1 MAGRPCRISLRRW
14 NCFLE
19 CSLRDPARM
28 AIDGSSDILTPLQNA
43 VYLLK
48 QAQAKLAAYERA
60 RSEPI
65 AIVGMGCRF
74 PGARN
79 PDEYWSNLRNGVDAI
94 REIPSDRWSLDEYY
108 DADVSAPG
116 KMNTRR
122 GGFLDRV
129 DEFDADF
136 FGISPRE
143 AVRVDPQ
150 HRVLLEVAWEAL
162 ENAGIPPASLA
173 ETRTGV
179 YVGVIGNDYAFLQA
193 RDLADMDVFTGT
205 GSSHAVLANRLSYVL
220 NLRGPSIAL
229 DTACSSSL
237 VTVNLACRSLRSG
250 ESDMSL
256 VAGVNLILGPAMTIA
271 LSKAHMMAPDGRC
284 KAFDASA
291 DGYVRGE
298 GCGVIVLKRLR
309 DAVAQGDR
317 ILAIVRGSAV
327 NHDGRSNGLSAP
339 NGPVQEAVL
348 RAALQDAG
356 LAPQDIQYIE
366 AHGTGTRLGDPIEIE
381 ALMAVLCS
389 DRPAASPLILSSVKT
404 NIGHLESAAG
414 IAGLIKIILMLRN
427 KQIPPHLHL
436 HNLNPLLAVEQS
448 PIVIPT
454 ELRDWPSD
462 GPRRAGV
469 SSFGFGGTNAHVILE
484 EAPQGT
490 EEIRDQSMLE
500 RPRQLLSLSA
510 RSEEALTQLADS
522 YADFLQAQPDSSLS
536 DLAFTANTG
545 RTHFAHRAA
554 IVADSPATAIAK
566 LRAVSADPLPAG
578 VRQGVVEHQ
587 REPRVAF
594 LFTGQGA
601 QYAGMAHELYASQ
614 PTFRAALDRCAEIL
628 DRILDRPLKSL
639 LDPAAGT
646 LLDQTG
652 YTQPVMFAVEYS
664 LAEMWRGWGIEPVAL
679 MGHSVGE
686 FAAACIAGVYG
697 LEDGLKLIAER
708 ARLMQSL
715 PEGGLMAAVFATPE
729 RVGEFLRRSGTE
741 VCVAAYNGPESVVI
755 SGAEPAVRAVLAAF
769 AAQGVN
775 SKPLTTSHAF
785 HSSLL
790 DPILVPLGSFAS
802 AIPSRSPQIPLV
814 SNLTGRVADEQTF
827 ADPEY
832 WVRHARSPVQ
842 FAAGMQTLA
851 ELGCDV
857 FLEIG
862 PSPTLI
868 GMGQRCLTQGSL
880 HWLPSLRPG
889 RDDWQTLL
897 ESLADLYV
905 AGAPVD
911 WKGFDKDYSRRR
923 VDLPTYPFQRKRY
936 WAKSAEQGVHAVTFS
951 HRGGP
956 SLHPLLGRRVKAAVA
971 DHVFES
977 QLDAKRPA
985 ILSDHKI
992 QGVVIMPGAAYLE
1005 MALAASAAIH
1015 DRPWDVSEVSL
1026 IEPLLLDNRPKTVQ
1040 TILSPEGDSAATFK
1054 VVSWSSDD
1062 AGDQASFTTHATGR
1076 LAAPAETRPAALD
1089 LVSQRALFTDAPFDE
1104 EWHLEAQRK
1113 SGLEYGPSFRW
1124 FPMHWLHERTALGQL
1139 RGVQDSDHAAGYHLH
1154 PGLLDSAFQLV
1165 GSILPGAG
1173 SGIDAYV
1180 PKSIGGLKIH
1190 AALDRAAWILASLT
1204 SLDRDIAVGD
1214 LTVTDAEG
1222 RVLMEVEGLRLRRVP
1237 RDWLARL
1244 VAEPVQEWTYEL
1256 VWQKQSLDN
1265 ASDHLASESGRWLV
1279 FDSQDGLGRALA
1291 QRLEMKSQSCQVVSP
1306 VGVDGETRRATVRG
1320 FLADRSAPARGIVY
1334 LTGLDVQ
1341 GDSQPDFDAARSHGW
1356 GGVLDVVQAAAE
1368 TPSAQPPRIWLVTRG
1383 AQAVADSGNA
1393 AVTLAQSPVW
1403 GLARVIAAEH
1413 PELACTR
1420 IDLDRDR
1427 RRNANE
1433 ADQLAEEICFAGRE
1447 DQVAL
1452 RAGDRWVAR
1461 LRPAHQGKA
1470 NELRIPRGQPH
1481 RLEII
1486 SRGQLDAVE
1495 LRAVPRGAPGP
1506 GEVEIE
1512 VRATGLNF
1520 RDVLNVLDLYPG
1532 DPGPLGGECAGEVV
1546 AVGEGVTHVKPG
1558 DAVLALAPASFS
1570 TYVLTLAEFV
1580 APLPKSMSMEQGAT
1594 IPICFLSAYYALCR
1608 LGRMKAGDRVLIHA
1622 ASGGVGLAAIQ
1633 LAQQVG
1639 AEIFATAGSPRK
1651 REYLQS
1657 LGIEHVL
1664 DSRSLDFAEQILS
1677 VTDGEGIDLVL
1688 NSLTGETIGTSLSVL
1703 RPGGRFLEL
1712 GKTDL
1717 WDQSRVDAFRPGLTF
1732 HAIAL
1737 DRMMAEEA
1745 ATVQGL
1751 MQEVMPQF
1759 EDGSLEPLPL
1769 RKYPLRRIVEA
1780 FRHMAR
1786 AEHIGKVVIEA
1797 EHVQGAN
1804 ETFWLREDG
1813 SYLVTGGLGGL
1824 GLQLAKW
1831 LTRHGARHLVL
1842 VGRSA
1847 PSEEVATWV
1856 QEMDRAGVRVSV
1868 RGCDVSSRDA
1878 VAELLSA
1885 VGQEMPPLRGIFH
1898 LAGVLDDG
1906 VLREQTRER
1915 FDRVMAAKVMGA
1927 WHLHEL
1933 TADLPLDHFV
1943 LFSSAASLLGSPGQG
1958 NYAAANAFLDGL
1970 AHQRRSEHRPG
1981 LSINWGSW
1989 AEVGMAARL
1998 KDSQGNRWSEAGIG
2012 WIDLD
2017 RGLHTLEEL
2026 LADDSVQVGV
2036 LPVNWGKFFA
2046 RIPAGAEPAWL
2057 SEMARQARA
2066 AGGGQQASGPPV
2078 LLEKLKEV
2086 TPGERIELATNF
2098 FRQQA
2103 AQVLAMDESQLPDA
2117 RRPLNELGFDS
2128 LTGVEFCNRVA
2139 RAIGSHLNPT
2149 LLFDYPTLESL
2160 AGFVVKDLLHLEVGA
2175 ATVAP
2180 TDGVEASNEDAI
2192 REQTLDNVESM
2203 SDEEIDALVMAQLDR
2218 LATDDPSQSLVGPS
2232 ASSGDVTSQESRR

>member
-1 MAGRPCRISLRRW
+1 
-14 NCFLE
+14 
-19 CSLRDPARM
+19 M
-28 AIDGSSDILTPLQNA
+28 AIDSPTDHLTPLQNA

-60 RSEPI
+60 KSEPI
-65 AIVGMGCRF
+65 AVVGMGCRF
-74 PGARN
+74 PGASN
-79 PDEYWSNLRNGVDAI
+79 PDEYWSLLQNGVDAI
-94 REIPSDRWSLDEYY
+94 REIPRDRWSLDEFY

-143 AVRVDPQ
+143 AIRIDPQ

-173 ETRTGV
+173 ESRTGV

-193 RDLADMDVFTGT
+193 RDLTDMDVFSGT

-256 VAGVNLILGPAMTIA
+256 VAGVNLMLGPAMTVA
-271 LSKAHMMAPDGRC
+271 LSKAHMMSPDGRC

-381 ALMAVLCS
+381 ALMSVLCA
-389 DRPAASPLILSSVKT
+389 DRPATSPLILSSVKT

-414 IAGLIKIILMLRN
+414 IAGLIKIILMLRH

-436 HNLNPLLAVEQS
+436 NSLNPLLAVENS

-490 EEIRDQSMLE
+490 EEIRDETLLE
-500 RPRQLLSLSA
+500 RPRHLLTLSA
-510 RSEEALTQLADS
+510 RSEEALAQLAEN
-522 YADFLQAQPDSSLS
+522 YANFLQPHADPSTADTPFA
-536 DLAFTANTG
+536 DLAFTANSG
-545 RTHFAHRAA
+545 RTHFTHRAA
-554 IVADSPATAIAK
+554 IVADSAATAVAK
-566 LRAVSADPLPAG
+566 LRAFSADPLPAG

-587 REPRVAF
+587 REPRIAF

-601 QYAGMAHELYASQ
+601 QYAGMTHDLYATQ

-652 YTQPVMFAVEYS
+652 YTQPVMFAVEYA
-664 LAEMWRGWGIEPVAL
+664 LAEMWRGWGIEPVAV

-686 FAAACIAGVYG
+686 FAAACIAGVYD

-715 PEGGLMAAVFATPE
+715 PAGGLMAAVFATPE
-729 RVGEFLRRSGTE
+729 RVTEFLQRSGKE
-741 VCVAAYNGPESVVI
+741 VCVAAFNGPQSVVI
-755 SGAEPAVRAVLAAF
+755 SGAESAVREVLTALAAE
-769 AAQGVN
+769 GVN
-775 SKPLTTSHAF
+775 SKPLVTSHAF
-785 HSSLL
+785 HSHLL
-790 DPILVPLGSFAS
+790 DPILMPLGSFAS
-802 AIPSRSPQIPLV
+802 GIATRPPRIPLV
-814 SNLTGRVADEQTF
+814 SNLTGQLADEQTL

-868 GMGQRCLTQGSL
+868 GMGQRCLTEGSL

-905 AGAPVD
+905 AGVPID

-936 WAKSAEQGVHAVTFS
+936 WAKSAEQDVQAVAIS
-951 HRGGP
+951 RGAGP
-956 SLHPLLGRRVKAAVA
+956 SLHPLLGRRLKAAVA
-971 DHVFES
+971 DHVFEA

-985 ILSDHKI
+985 ILADHKI

-1005 MALAASAAIH
+1005 MALAASAVVH
-1015 DRPWDVSEVSL
+1015 GQPWNVSDVALV
-1026 IEPLLLDNRPKTVQ
+1026 EPLLLDNRPKVVQ
-1040 TILSPEGDSAATFK
+1040 TILTPEGDAAATFK
-1054 VVSWSSDD
+1054 VVSWSNDD
-1062 AGDQASFTTHATGR
+1062 SEEPTSFTTHATGR
-1076 LAAPAETRPAALD
+1076 LVAPTEIETAVQALD
-1089 LVSQRALFTDAPFDE
+1089 LTSQRAQFTDAPFDE
-1104 EWHLEAQRK
+1104 AWHLEAQRK

-1124 FPMHWLHERTALGQL
+1124 VPLHWLHEQTALGQV
-1139 RGVQDSDHAAGYHLH
+1139 RGIQDSDHAAGYHVH

-1180 PKSIGGLKIH
+1180 PMTIGRLSVLGS
-1190 AALDRAAWILASLT
+1190 LDQAAWMVANLT
-1204 SLDRDIAVGD
+1204 SLERDIAVGD

-1222 RVLMEVEGLRLRRVP
+1222 RIVMVVEGLRLRRVP

-1256 VWQKQSLDN
+1256 AWQKQSLDN
-1265 ASDHLASESGRWLV
+1265 ATNNLASDPGRWLV

-1291 QRLEMKSQSCQVVSP
+1291 QRLEMKSQSCQIISP
-1306 VGVDGETRRATVRG
+1306 VNADAESRRVAVRE

-1334 LTGLDVQ
+1334 LSGLDVQ
-1341 GDSQPDFDAARSHGW
+1341 GDAMPDFEAARSHGW

-1383 AQAVADSGNA
+1383 AQAVGDSGNG

-1413 PELACTR
+1413 PELFCTR
-1420 IDLDRDR
+1420 IDLDRER
-1427 RRNANE
+1427 ERTANE

-1452 RAGDRWVAR
+1452 RGPDRWVAR
-1461 LRPAHQGKA
+1461 LRPAHQAKA
-1470 NELRIPRGQPH
+1470 SELRVPRGEPH
-1481 RLEII
+1481 RLEIV

-1495 LRAVPRGAPGP
+1495 LRAVPRVAPGP

-1558 DAVLALAPASFS
+1558 DLVLALAPASFS

-1580 APLPKSMSMEQGAT
+1580 APLPKSMSTEEGAT
-1594 IPICFLSAYYALCR
+1594 IPICFLSAYYALCT

-1633 LAQQVG
+1633 LAKQVG

-1657 LGIEHVL
+1657 LGIEHVM
-1664 DSRSLDFAEQILS
+1664 DSRSLDFADEILR

-1688 NSLTGETIGTSLSVL
+1688 NSLTGETIATSLSVL

-1717 WDQSRVDAFRPGLTF
+1717 WDQPRVDAFRPGLTF

-1745 ATVQGL
+1745 QTVQGL
-1751 MQEVMPQF
+1751 MREVMPQF
-1759 EDGSLEPLPL
+1759 EDGRLEPLPL

-1824 GLQLAKW
+1824 GLQVARW
-1831 LTRHGARHLVL
+1831 LTQHGAKHLVL

-1847 PSEEVATWV
+1847 PSEEVTTWV
-1856 QEMDRAGVRVSV
+1856 QEMDRAGVRVAI
-1868 RGCDVSSRDA
+1868 RACDVSRRDA

-1885 VGQEMPPLRGIFH
+1885 VSLELPPLRGIFH

-1927 WHLHEL
+1927 WYLHEL

-1970 AHQRRSEHRPG
+1970 AHHRRAEHRPG

-2012 WIDLD
+2012 WIDLE

-2026 LADDSVQVGV
+2026 LADNSVQVGV

-2086 TPGERIELATNF
+2086 TPGERLELATHF

-2139 RAIGSHLNPT
+2139 RAIGCHLNPT

-2160 AGFVVKDLLHLEVGA
+2160 AGFVVKDLLHLEVA
-2175 ATVAP
+2175 AAAVAS
-2180 TDGVEASNEDAI
+2180 TGDAEALNEDAS

-2203 SDEEIDALVMAQLDR
+2203 SDAEIDALVMAQLNR
-2218 LATDDPSQSLVGPS
+2218 LATDDDSQSLVGPATLNS
-2232 ASSGDVTSQESRR
+2232 DAVRQDSRP